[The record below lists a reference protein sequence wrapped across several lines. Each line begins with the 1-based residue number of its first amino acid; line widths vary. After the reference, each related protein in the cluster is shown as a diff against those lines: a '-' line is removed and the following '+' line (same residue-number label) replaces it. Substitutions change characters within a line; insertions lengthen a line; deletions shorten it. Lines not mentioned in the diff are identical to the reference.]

1 MSRKPT
7 ISQQDI
13 IDAAFR
19 ITMEE
24 GFDKITSRGLAQAAG
39 CSTQPI
45 FRVYENMDALKKDFY
60 DRAAAFYA
68 DYYSDYEKTNSTPY
82 VDLGMSYIGFAKKYP
97 YLFRLLFLSGQAEG
111 ARTMY
116 DLVNGSTDAVA
127 KEAARARELGCSNPN
142 RLFMQMWI
150 FIHGAACMAVTGDY
164 DLGDTESVALLETCF
179 QDFK

>member
-1 MSRKPT
+1 MSRKAT
-7 ISQQDI
+7 ISQQEI

-45 FRVYENMDALKKDFY
+45 FRVYENMEALKTDVY
-60 DRAAAFYA
+60 ARSATFYA
-68 DYYSDYEKTNSTPY
+68 DYYADYEKTNATPF
-82 VDLGMSYIGFAKKYP
+82 VDLGMAYISFARQYP
-97 YLFRLLFLSGQAEG
+97 HLFRLLFLSEQSEG
-111 ARTMY
+111 KRSMY
-116 DLVNGSTDAVA
+116 DLVNGDNDAVA
-127 KEAARARELGCSNPN
+127 KEAARAKDMGCTNSN

-164 DLGDTESVALLETCF
+164 DLNDTDSVALLETCYK
-179 QDFK
+179 DFS